1 MKKTKKQKEAR
12 LGPICNK
19 SFQWLWVYSAT
30 QPGITTNQDS
40 CYKSPTSNYKM
51 LFMRHKFT
59 LQYMLLVW
67 LYLTVLLELLKEW
80 ATNVPN
86 PENKEYSNLVYYKYK
101 NHWEEILIISRTI
114 YQKNKSAFYD

>member
-1 MKKTKKQKEAR
+1 
-12 LGPICNK
+12 
-19 SFQWLWVYSAT
+19 
-30 QPGITTNQDS
+30 
-40 CYKSPTSNYKM
+40 
-51 LFMRHKFT
+51 
-59 LQYMLLVW
+59 MLLVW